1 MKDYYI
7 YTEQM
12 TVGYGGKPLIRNIN
26 LHLRR
31 GEILTLIG
39 PNGSGK
45 STILKS
51 IIQQLSLLG
60 GAVYLDGRSMA
71 RMPELEVAKR
81 LSVLMTERIRPELM
95 TCEDVVSTGRYPYTG
110 RLGILTAE
118 DRRIVRESMALV
130 HSEDLADC
138 DFSEISDGQR
148 QRILLDIRHKLELL
162 STLKDMVRQ
171 RQLAVVMSLHELD
184 LAQKVS
190 DYVVC
195 VHNNAIERYGPPEEI
210 FTSDYIM
217 ELYGATRGSYNADFG
232 CLEME
237 PARGKP
243 EIFVIGGGGSGIP
256 MYRQLQRRGIPFTAG
271 VLQENDVDYPVAK
284 ALAVEVIG
292 ERSFEPIGESAFA
305 RAAARMK
312 TCGKVLCCLR
322 EFGTMNGK
330 NRELMELAKKAG
342 TLTDSL

>member
-12 TVGYGGKPLIRNIN
+12 TVGYGGKPLIRNVN

-71 RMPELEVAKR
+71 RMSELEVAKR

-148 QRILLDIRHKLELL
+148 QRILLARALCQEPEVIVLDEPTSFLDIRHKLELL
-162 STLKDMVRQ
+162 STLKDMVRLRPGENQ
-171 RQLAVVMSLHELD
+171 GAPAPVGTAEIRPSLPH
-184 LAQKVS
+184 A
-190 DYVVC
+190 
-195 VHNNAIERYGPPEEI
+195 
-210 FTSDYIM
+210 
-217 ELYGATRGSYNADFG
+217 
-232 CLEME
+232 
-237 PARGKP
+237 
-243 EIFVIGGGGSGIP
+243 
-256 MYRQLQRRGIPFTAG
+256 QLQPSPETRQIPLNKFSKKPKKRLAFF
-271 VLQENDVDYPVAK
+271 VD
-284 ALAVEVIG
+284 
-292 ERSFEPIGESAFA
+292 
-305 RAAARMK
+305 
-312 TCGKVLCCLR
+312 LCYDIWASGR
-322 EFGTMNGK
+322 
-330 NRELMELAKKAG
+330 
-342 TLTDSL
+342 